1 MGARD
6 TEVTWRDLLPIL
18 RQTGRQRIPVS
29 AKGCEEEKAGFRQSQ
44 GGEGTAG
51 NGAGGGGSFLEE
63 GTFELSP
70 KGWRGMGL
78 AQMSWGEAFQAEG
91 TDGAKALGQEEQLEA
106 QYLEQSKLRG
116 GGGRRGGQGGYGAG
130 RQGL

>member
-1 MGARD
+1 M
-6 TEVTWRDLLPIL
+6 
-18 RQTGRQRIPVS
+18 
-29 AKGCEEEKAGFRQSQ
+29 
-44 GGEGTAG
+44 
-51 NGAGGGGSFLEE
+51 
-63 GTFELSP
+63 TFELSP

-91 TDGAKALGQEEQLEA
+91 TDGAKALGQEEKLEA